1 MGKKRR
7 PKKVDLRR
15 IQVFSK
21 DPFIPTDPAFILN
34 LPIEIIEQTL
44 FLAIDSSIPPI
55 DQQWNR
61 IYQAIVCRDWYRLR
75 KERTKFVF
83 VSVLQMKAMIRMLQN
98 GEIDVEGVK
107 EVIFNL
113 LKEPSYGWLPGVE
126 NVIRLSPKIERL
138 TIQIGQGYSGARDK
152 RFLGDS
158 PILEAMKKLDLRELC
173 ILSGITR
180 DMVAP

>member
-1 MGKKRR
+1 
-7 PKKVDLRR
+7 
-15 IQVFSK
+15 
-21 DPFIPTDPAFILN
+21 
-34 LPIEIIEQTL
+34 
-44 FLAIDSSIPPI
+44 
-55 DQQWNR
+55 
-61 IYQAIVCRDWYRLR
+61 
-75 KERTKFVF
+75 
-83 VSVLQMKAMIRMLQN
+83 MKAMIRMLQD
-98 GEIDVEGVK
+98 GQIDVEGVK

-152 RFLGDS
+152 RVLEDS